1 MQNLTDNGSCMEF
14 KTWAEINLDNLVYNL
29 HGIQQ
34 KVHPAKV
41 IAVVKAD
48 AYGHGALPVTQ
59 RLIAEG
65 IKLFAVAQYQEAMEL
80 RDSGI
85 DRPILIFGRIF
96 PDEIPQAIKAG
107 FRITLFG
114 KEDIGWIEK
123 AGQDLPARVH
133 VNVETG
139 MGRIGVLLN
148 REPDFFDR
156 LIGSKACVWEGLYSH
171 FSTSD
176 EKDQTYAQA
185 QLARFK
191 SNLAQLEKMGKRA
204 SIVHMANSG
213 AVLDLPDSYFDACR
227 PGILLYGHYPS
238 TETSRSI
245 PLRQVM
251 TLKTFVAH
259 IRKLPAGHPVSYG
272 RRWTTRKPTRIAVLP
287 LGYADGI
294 RRHLTNSGQVLI
306 QGKRYPL
313 VGTVTMDHAMVDI
326 KNDSIQIGD
335 EVIIWG
341 ESSQGAIQAM
351 EVAEKIG
358 TIPYELTCG
367 VSRRV
372 KRMYR

>member
-1 MQNLTDNGSCMEF
+1 MEH
-14 KTWAEINLDNLVYNL
+14 KSWAEINLDNLVYNVR
-29 HGIQQ
+29 GIQQ
-34 KVHPAKV
+34 KIHPAQV

-48 AYGHGALPVTQ
+48 AYGHGAVPVTR

-96 PDEIPQAIKAG
+96 PGEIPQAIKSG

-114 KEDIGWIEK
+114 KEDISWIEK

-139 MGRIGVLLN
+139 MGRIGVLLD

-156 LIGSKACVWEGLYSH
+156 LIQSKACAWEGLYSH

-176 EKDQTYAQA
+176 EKDQTYAQT

-191 SNLAQLEKMGKRA
+191 SILARLEKQGKRP
-204 SIVHMANSG
+204 SLVHMANSG

-238 TETSRSI
+238 IETSRSV

-272 RRWTTRKPTRIAVLP
+272 RRWTTPKPTRIAVLP

-313 VGTVTMDHAMVDI
+313 VGTVTMDHVMVDI

-341 ESSQGAIQAM
+341 ESSQGAIEVM
-351 EVAEKIG
+351 EVAQKIG

-372 KRMYR
+372 KRMYP

>member
-1 MQNLTDNGSCMEF
+1 MEHN
-14 KTWAEINLDNLVYNL
+14 TCAEINLDNLVYNL
-29 HGIQQ
+29 RGIQQ
-34 KVHPAKV
+34 KTHPAQV

-48 AYGHGALPVTQ
+48 AYGHGVVPVTR
-59 RLIAEG
+59 RLIDEG
-65 IKLFAVAQYQEAMEL
+65 VKLFAVAQFQEAMEL
-80 RDSGI
+80 RESGI
-85 DRPILIFGRIF
+85 DQPILIFGRIF
-96 PDEIPQAIKAG
+96 PDEIPQAIRSD

-114 KEDIGWIEK
+114 IEDINWIEK

-139 MGRIGVLLN
+139 MGRLGVILD

-156 LIGSKACVWEGLYSH
+156 LIGSKACAWEGLYSH

-176 EKDQTYAQA
+176 EKDQTYART
-185 QLARFK
+185 QLTRFK
-191 SNLAQLEKMGKRA
+191 SILAQLEKKGQRP
-204 SIVHMANSG
+204 SLVNMANSG
-213 AVLDLPDSYFDACR
+213 AILDLPDSYFDACR
-227 PGILLYGHYPS
+227 PGIILYGHYPS

-251 TLKTFVAH
+251 TLKSFVAH

-272 RRWTTRKPTRIAVLP
+272 RRWTTRNSTRLAVLP

-294 RRHLTNSGQVLI
+294 RRHLTNCGEVLI
-306 QGKRYPL
+306 KGKRYPL
-313 VGTVTMDHAMVDI
+313 VGTVTMDHVMVDVG
-326 KNDSIQIGD
+326 NDPIQPGD

-341 ESSQGAIQAM
+341 GSSRGAIQAM

-372 KRMYR
+372 KRMYC